1 MTKYFCEPIKRE
13 DIKTIAKF
21 FRRIYNPENNIYFPV
36 VEIMDKFSL
45 DFKVKFDIVED
56 DELEEK
62 VLADTDILGG
72 VVRIKESIYNGACN
86 GDGLS
91 RMTILHEMGHY
102 VLLKVVGI
110 KFARASKETKYKT
123 CMDPEW
129 QAKCFAGEVMI
140 DEELTKNM
148 NVEEIKDKCGVS
160 YPAAEYQYSI
170 NHKEE

>member
-72 VVRIKESIYNGACN
+72 VVRIKESIYTG
-86 GDGLS
+86 
-91 RMTILHEMGHY
+91 
-102 VLLKVVGI
+102 
-110 KFARASKETKYKT
+110 
-123 CMDPEW
+123 
-129 QAKCFAGEVMI
+129 
-140 DEELTKNM
+140 
-148 NVEEIKDKCGVS
+148 
-160 YPAAEYQYSI
+160 
-170 NHKEE
+170 